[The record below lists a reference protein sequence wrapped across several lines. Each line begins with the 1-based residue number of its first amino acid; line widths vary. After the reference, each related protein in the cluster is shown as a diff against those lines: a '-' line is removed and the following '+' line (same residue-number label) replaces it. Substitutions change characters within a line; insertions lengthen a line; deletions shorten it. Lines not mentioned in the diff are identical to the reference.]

1 VEYEVKDAVLVLH
14 LSPAAA
20 AAAPSSGGAAPA
32 LPWVNLEL
40 VGGCSPASYLPASA
54 TRQGWKKT
62 RVKKKTSPVVFFYI
76 FAQKREFLGFSSF
89 KNTFRCIQTLNSNHS
104 Y

>member
-14 LSPAAA
+14 LSPGAV
-20 AAAPSSGGAAPA
+20 AAPSSSGAAPA

-54 TRQGWKKT
+54 TRQGWKK
-62 RVKKKTSPVVFFYI
+62 PVFF
-76 FAQKREFLGFSSF
+76 F
-89 KNTFRCIQTLNSNHS
+89 
-104 Y
+104 